1 MKNNNTFYRGVFFL
15 LVLVIACLV
24 FMFVSGC
31 QVTKLR
37 KEKNTDSTSVR
48 TQDSTHLKKEEV
60 GKRTDSTWWWEKITF
75 ALANKKD
82 SPVNNI
88 TVPVNNYYPI
98 EVIRGGGTL
107 SKQELQR
114 ILDSMAQ
121 SKKDTTT
128 VSSSSSES
136 SSKTKVLNMLQLIGI
151 GIGIS
156 IVTAVLSRLKIGFK

>member
-1 MKNNNTFYRGVFFL
+1 MKNNNTFYNAVFFL
-15 LVLVIACLV
+15 LALAIACLV

-37 KEKNTDSTSVR
+37 KEKRSDSTTVSR
-48 TQDSTHLKKEEV
+48 QDSTHLKKEEV
-60 GKRTDSTWWWEKITF
+60 GKKTDSTWWWEKITF

-88 TVPVNNYYPI
+88 MVPVNNYYPV
-98 EVIRGGGTL
+98 EYMRGGGTL
-107 SKQELQR
+107 SKEELKR

-128 VSSSSSES
+128 VSISNSES
-136 SSKTKVLNMLQLIGI
+136 SSKTKVLNMWQLIGI

-156 IVTAVLSRLKIGFK
+156 IVTAVFSRLKIGFK